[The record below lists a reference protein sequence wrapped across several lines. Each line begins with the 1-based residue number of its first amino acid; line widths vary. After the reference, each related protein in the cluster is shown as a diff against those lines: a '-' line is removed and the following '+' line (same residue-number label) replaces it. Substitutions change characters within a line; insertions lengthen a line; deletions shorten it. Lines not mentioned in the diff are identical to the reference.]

1 MGILEFV
8 LLFMAGVVGGVMNS
22 IAGGGSF
29 VTFPALML
37 SGVPPIM
44 ANASNTLASTA
55 GYLSGAYAFKE
66 DIKKDRAN
74 LPKIV
79 LLSIIGGGLGAWSLM
94 RVEEHTF
101 LKVIPWLLLFATVL
115 FIVGPQ
121 FNRFLQTLAARYKH
135 ASKIGQVSIWC
146 GLLIIATYG
155 GFFNAGLGIIS
166 LSFLVIAGYRD
177 INTMNGVKLLIS
189 CGVSLTAI
197 VIFMLQGAIDWP
209 ATMVVLVGTLV
220 GGYYAAH
227 ISRRLP
233 QIWVKNIVVVISVSI
248 TCYFFYSTYL

>member
-1 MGILEFV
+1 
-8 LLFMAGVVGGVMNS
+8 MNS

-37 SGVPPIM
+37 SGVPPVM

-55 GYLSGAYAFKE
+55 GYLSGAYAFKD
-66 DIKKDRAN
+66 DIAKDKNN
-74 LPKIV
+74 LPKIILFSV
-79 LLSIIGGGLGAWSLM
+79 LGGGLGAWSLM
-94 RVEEHTF
+94 RVEENTF

-115 FIVGPQ
+115 FIVGPR
-121 FNRFLQTLAARYKH
+121 FNQLLQAVASRYKH
-135 ASKIGQVSIWC
+135 ASNVGQILIWV
-146 GLLIIATYG
+146 GLLVVATYG

-177 INTMNGVKLLIS
+177 INVMNGVKLLIS

-197 VIFMLQGAIDWP
+197 VVFIAQGAIDWH
-209 ATMVVLVGTLV
+209 ATLVVLVGTLV
-220 GGYYAAH
+220 GGYYAAQ

-233 QIWVKNIVVVISVSI
+233 QVWIKNIVIVISISI
-248 TCYFFYSTYL
+248 TVYFFCITYL

>member
-1 MGILEFV
+1 
-8 LLFMAGVVGGVMNS
+8 MNS

-29 VTFPALML
+29 ITFPALML
-37 SGVPPIM
+37 SGVPPVM

-66 DIKKDRAN
+66 DIRKDRKN
-74 LPKIV
+74 LPKIIVFSV
-79 LLSIIGGGLGAWSLM
+79 LGGALGAWSLM
-94 RVEEHTF
+94 VVEENTF
-101 LKVIPWLLLFATVL
+101 LRVVPWLLLFATVL
-115 FIVGPQ
+115 FIVGPR
-121 FNRFLQTLAARYKH
+121 FNQLLQSAASRYKH
-135 ASKIGQVSIWC
+135 ASWLGQIFVWI
-146 GLLIIATYG
+146 GLLVVATYG

-177 INTMNGVKLLIS
+177 INIMNGVKLLIS

-197 VIFMLQGAIDWP
+197 VIFVYQGAIDWP
-209 ATMVVLVGTLV
+209 ATLVVLAGTLV

-233 QIWVKNIVVVISVSI
+233 QVWVKNSVIVISVSI
-248 TCYFFYSTYL
+248 TVYFFYSTYW